1 MPKKYAYPPETLEML
16 ESLWVQGMQNCSTD
30 ENKLK
35 IQQASVATG
44 LVDERIKTWIYCR
57 NRKKRRDDGGQSKG
71 KKSCSTTANA
81 RISTEVSEKMN
92 QGDIEEVDSECS
104 RRGQRA
110 SGQDSSSSDEEMTRA
125 TEPDLPVQDS
135 DKESQQGTAACL
147 IRSIEETVQELQAC
161 NCDVIV
167 LVYNHSSRC
176 LSTTGTLKGLDF
188 LSSQNPGIDLQFA
201 AALSVSSGDCT
212 LN

>member
-1 MPKKYAYPPETLEML
+1 MPKKYAYPPETLQIL
-16 ESLWVQGMQNCSTD
+16 ESLWTQGMQNCSTD

-44 LVDERIKTWIYCR
+44 LVDERIKSWIYSR
-57 NRKKRRDDGGQSKG
+57 NRKKKRDDEGQSKA
-71 KKSCSTTANA
+71 KKSCSTASNA
-81 RISTEVSEKMN
+81 RISTEDVTQN
-92 QGDIEEVDSECS
+92 QDRTEEADSECS
-104 RRGQRA
+104 RQGQEGP
-110 SGQDSSSSDEEMTRA
+110 SQDSSSSDEYVNRT
-125 TEPDLPVQDS
+125 TETDPSVQDS
-135 DKESQQGTAACL
+135 DKDSQQGAAASL
-147 IRSIEETVQELQAC
+147 IQVVEGKVQELHAC

-201 AALSVSSGDCT
+201 AAVSVSSCDYALT
-212 LN
+212 